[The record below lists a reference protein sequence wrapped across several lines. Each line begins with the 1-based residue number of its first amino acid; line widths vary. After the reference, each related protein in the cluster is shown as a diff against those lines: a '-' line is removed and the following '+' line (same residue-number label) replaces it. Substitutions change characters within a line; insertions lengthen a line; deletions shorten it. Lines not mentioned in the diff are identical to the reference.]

1 MKNILLF
8 SLVFFVLLVSC
19 KLNSQS
25 KYVGFSP
32 GISKDTLLFDD
43 DSPLNL
49 TGKADNCPVK
59 VEYVKGK
66 SRGKRLV
73 QKTVVTCQGPNYL
86 NVEEDGDLQ
95 NNDVLAPGS
104 TLTTDDNSYVQLKLM
119 DGSIMRIGPNST
131 FTLGDCDFVEQ
142 SHFTAKDILGEIW
155 SSVVSAI
162 GKDVELTTDWGNAG
176 VRGTKFS
183 LENKMIEKDS
193 AMVLRVYEGI
203 VNFRGKFDE
212 SEYAKAL
219 SDIMKKISDD
229 YQSGKITLDEMNK
242 KVLDLNS
249 KQEID
254 KFNVDVPAGNELIVI
269 KKKTPGGIHPFSPD
283 DNAWFSDRNFK

>member
-1 MKNILLF
+1 MKNILLC
-8 SLVFFVLLVSC
+8 LVIVLLIITGSLHAQGNE
-19 KLNSQS
+19 KT
-25 KYVGFSP
+25 FSP

-104 TLTTDDNSYVQLKLM
+104 TLTTDDNSYVQLKLL

-131 FTLGDCDFVEQ
+131 FTLGDCNFTEQ
-142 SHFTAKDILGEIW
+142 SRFTAKDILGEVW

-193 AMVLRVYEGI
+193 ALVLRVYEGL

-212 SEYAKAL
+212 SEYAQAL
-219 SDIMKKISDD
+219 SDIMKKLSQD
-229 YQSGKITLDEMNK
+229 YQDGKITADEMNK
-242 KVLDLNS
+242 KVMELNS

-254 KFNVDVPAGNELIVI
+254 KFNVDVPAGNELVVI
-269 KKKTPGGIHPFSPD
+269 KKKTPEGFHPFIPD
-283 DNAWFSDRNFK
+283 ENTWFSDKNFK